1 MYLVWAYHATEH
13 VTTSN
18 SSISNARRFI
28 IGKERIPKHTKKD
41 VVPYTFI
48 DAKYTIVKINDKYRL
63 HWKYDKTSDM
73 FYFTVVVKA
82 TGWIA
87 FGVSNRVGGMNGYDV
102 MVGGVYN
109 NRGYFGVRNA

>member
-1 MYLVWAYHATEH
+1 M
-13 VTTSN
+13 
-18 SSISNARRFI
+18 
-28 IGKERIPKHTKKD
+28 
-41 VVPYTFI
+41 VPYTFI
-48 DAKYTIVKINDKYRL
+48 DAKYSIVKINDKYRL
-63 HWKYDKTSDM
+63 HWKYDKASDM